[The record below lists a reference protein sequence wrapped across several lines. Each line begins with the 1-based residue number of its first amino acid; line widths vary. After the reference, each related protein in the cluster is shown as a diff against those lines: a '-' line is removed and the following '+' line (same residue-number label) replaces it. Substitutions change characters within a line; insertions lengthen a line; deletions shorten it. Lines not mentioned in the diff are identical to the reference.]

1 MSKDLQLI
9 KRLLVAVLILA
20 MALSATVDMLSYA
33 DSVTSPQKEILDKV
47 KHELPGQVTAVI
59 TADASAPVGQPF
71 NLNIRLDL
79 PRIMTYTYQA
89 DLPSSQMFDEYEN
102 VKVTIPLPEG
112 VTAVDKNYLDAS
124 GKNLVVKFPK
134 LYDGDFEG
142 QTNKGKD
149 IKLKL
154 LDNGGVANGKEFI
167 FSGAKWSLDADVYL
181 DKTENP
187 RREKINITGD
197 IPQTKHTAKASDAW
211 GLLKTWKKTE
221 EIGNQVVFSFEIAAG
236 LQGAKADGSKFL
248 YSTSTEEYD
257 RYGRLNFQ
265 DGTYQITEFI
275 PQLVQIN
282 QDGSKIKKDIW
293 PEAVTVIKNAVS
305 AYGIKEKTVYPSTT
319 SNYIQGTTKNITF
332 NQYNTYDPN
341 PKTDIIG
348 ESPQYTKYTVRLAY
362 NKDAF
367 LIDANE
373 KVIRTFQVQNEAK
386 LNYQLIGEA
395 AASDA
400 DEASASYVI
409 RKGIGQIVLNKY
421 LVYPQDGKEVKR
433 VYDKNAEKD
442 FSMSSPLTFTLYT
455 DSACT
460 KVAKTVADKDAIA
473 TYSTERG
480 NAVFDYMPAGTY
492 YVKETGGI
500 KSFTAKQNPM
510 QVTVPRSGGTA
521 TVEFT
526 NVNKDFGS
534 IAVQKVRKTKDGK
547 EVPFGEVKCQ

>member
-79 PRIMTYTYQA
+79 PRIMTHTYQA
-89 DLPSSQMFDEYEN
+89 DLPPSQMFDEYED
-102 VKVTIPLPEG
+102 VKVTIPLPKG
-112 VTAVDKNYLDAS
+112 VTAVDKNYLDTS
-124 GKNLVVKFPK
+124 GKNLVVEFPK

-154 LDNGGVANGKEFI
+154 LDNGGVANGEEFI
-167 FSGAKWSLDADVYL
+167 FSGAKWSLDTDVYL

-197 IPQTKHTAKASDAW
+197 ISETKHAAKASDAW

-265 DGTYQITEFI
+265 DNTYQITEFI

-282 QDGSKIKKDIW
+282 QDGSKIKKEIW

-305 AYGIKEKTVYPSTT
+305 AYDIEEKTVYQSNT
-319 SNYIQGTTKNITF
+319 SNYTQGTTKNITF

-386 LNYQLIGEA
+386 LNYQLLG
-395 AASDA
+395 
-400 DEASASYVI
+400 
-409 RKGIGQIVLNKY
+409 
-421 LVYPQDGKEVKR
+421 
-433 VYDKNAEKD
+433 
-442 FSMSSPLTFTLYT
+442 
-455 DSACT
+455 
-460 KVAKTVADKDAIA
+460 
-473 TYSTERG
+473 
-480 NAVFDYMPAGTY
+480 
-492 YVKETGGI
+492 
-500 KSFTAKQNPM
+500 
-510 QVTVPRSGGTA
+510 
-521 TVEFT
+521 
-526 NVNKDFGS
+526 
-534 IAVQKVRKTKDGK
+534 
-547 EVPFGEVKCQ
+547 